1 MSRKR
6 FLLAAAL
13 FAGGGVVMGAI
24 VSPMLSPPPIP
35 DGIQMKAMWANSY
48 TSLKDMR
55 SSVDA
60 VVFATVMQ
68 TRPGR
73 TVMTSNGANVL
84 PFTLVDLRVD
94 EVLQGEVAGKI
105 TLEQTG
111 GDRDGQVYF
120 ALDGGD
126 YLVGD
131 KQLLFLNQQPDTNY
145 YYLASPQGRFH
156 VHGNVVTAAVDDEPL
171 ALELSNRDVSSL
183 RRAIRLGK

>member
-1 MSRKR
+1 MKRKR
-6 FLLAAAL
+6 FLLAAAVVV
-13 FAGGGVVMGAI
+13 GGGVVMGAI
-24 VSPMLSPPPIP
+24 VGPMLSPPPIP

-48 TSLKDMR
+48 ASLGDMR

-111 GDRDGQVYF
+111 GERDGQVYF

-126 YLVGD
+126 YLAGD
-131 KQLLFLNQQPDTNY
+131 EQLLFLNRQTDTNY

-156 VHGNVVTAAVDDEPL
+156 VHGDVLTAAVADEPL
-171 ALELSNRDVSSL
+171 AVEIENRDVASL
-183 RRAIRLGK
+183 RMAIEFDD